1 MVKANV
7 LIVDDE
13 KNAREGLRAA
23 LEDKYEVYVAADV
36 GQALNVLESERIDL
50 MLTDLRMPGEDG
62 LGLIARAL
70 ALPHRPVCLLMT
82 AYGSVETAV
91 EAMKKGAADYL
102 TKPLNLDEV
111 ELIVAHHLRARR
123 LESEN
128 VELRQKVAEKEG
140 LGHIIGRSAAMVA
153 VLDVVKQVAPTRAT
167 VLIQGESGT
176 GKELVARAVHALS
189 PRRDGPM
196 VAVHCA
202 ALSPQLLESELF
214 GHEKGAFTGAVER
227 RIGRFEAAAGG
238 TIFLDE
244 IGEIDPA
251 TQVKVLRVLGERS
264 FERVGST
271 KTMQVDVR
279 VVAATNKD
287 LRKLVEEGKFRDDL
301 FFRLNVVPLRMPP
314 LRERPE
320 DIPLLV
326 RAFLAEFN
334 RENGTAVRGFSREA
348 MDRMLGYGW
357 PGNVRE
363 LRTAV
368 EHAVVLCRGEEAGVR
383 ELPPALRG
391 EDLPLGGGAAA
402 GEELSWEE
410 SEKRLIVKALEQTSG
425 NRAEAARRM
434 GMSRRT
440 LHRKLN
446 QYGLA
451 QAGRRR
457 RGEGRS

>member
-1 MVKANV
+1 MKPNI

-13 KNAREGLRAA
+13 KNAWEGLRAA
-23 LEDKYEVYVAADV
+23 LEDKYEVYVAADSA
-36 GQALNVLESERIDL
+36 QALNILESERIDL
-50 MLTDLRMPGEDG
+50 MLTDMKMPGEEG
-62 LGLIARAL
+62 LDLIERAL
-70 ALPHRPVCLLMT
+70 ALPHKPVCLLMT

-91 EAMKKGAADYL
+91 EAMKKGATDYL
-102 TKPLNLDEV
+102 AKPLNLDEV
-111 ELIVAHHLRARR
+111 ELIVAHHLKARR

-128 VELRQKVAEKEG
+128 LELRQKVAEREG
-140 LGHIIGRSAAMVA
+140 MEEIIGRSSPMVE
-153 VLDVVKQVAPTRAT
+153 VLDVVKQVAPSRAT

-176 GKELVARAVHALS
+176 GKELVARAIHRLS
-189 PRRDGPM
+189 PRREGPM
-196 VAVHCA
+196 VTVHCA

-214 GHEKGAFTGAVER
+214 GHEKGSFTGAVER
-227 RIGRFEAAAGG
+227 RIGRFEAAEGG

-244 IGEIDPA
+244 IGEIDPG

-271 KTMQVDVR
+271 KTLHVDVR
-279 VVAATNKD
+279 LVAATNKD
-287 LRKLVEEGKFRDDL
+287 LRKLVDEGKFRDDL
-301 FFRLNVVPLRMPP
+301 FFRLNVVPIQMPP

-334 RENGTAVRGFSREA
+334 RENGANVKGFSREA
-348 MDRMLGYGW
+348 MERLLAYHW

-368 EHAVVLCRGEEAGVR
+368 EHAVVLCRGEEAGLR
-383 ELPPALRG
+383 ELPSAVRG
-391 EDLPLGGGAAA
+391 AETGAPGGGARG
-402 GEELSWEE
+402 GEELSWED
-410 SEKRLIVKALEQTSG
+410 SEKRLIIKALEQTGG

-446 QYGLA
+446 QYGLV
-451 QAGRRR
+451 QVGRPRRR
-457 RGEGRS
+457 EGRN

>member
-1 MVKANV
+1 MRANI

-23 LEDKYEVYVAADV
+23 LEDKYEVYVAADAS
-36 GQALNVLESERIDL
+36 QAMNILESERIDM
-50 MLTDLRMPGEDG
+50 MLSDLKMPGEDG
-62 LGLIARAL
+62 LRLIERVL

-91 EAMKKGAADYL
+91 EAMKKGATDYL
-102 TKPLNLDEV
+102 AKPLNLDEV
-111 ELIVAHHLRARR
+111 ELIVAHHLKARR
-123 LESEN
+123 LEREN
-128 VELRQKVAEKEG
+128 QELREKVAEREG
-140 LGHIIGRSAAMVA
+140 LGEIIGRSRAIVE
-153 VLDVVKQVAPTRAT
+153 VLDVVRQVAPSKAT

-176 GKELVARAVHALS
+176 GKELVARAIHNLS

-196 VAVHCA
+196 VTVHCA
-202 ALSPQLLESELF
+202 ALSAQLLESELF

-227 RIGRFEAAAGG
+227 RIGRFEAAGGG

-271 KTMQVDVR
+271 KTIHVDVR
-279 VVAATNKD
+279 LVAATNKD
-287 LRKLVEEGKFRDDL
+287 LRKLVDEGKFRDDL
-301 FFRLNVVPLRMPP
+301 FFRLNVVPIQMPP

-320 DIPLLV
+320 DIPMLV

-334 RENGTAVRGFSREA
+334 RENGANVRGFSQEA
-348 MDRMLGYGW
+348 MERMLGYGW

-368 EHAVVLCRGEEAGVR
+368 EHAVVLCRGDEAGLR
-383 ELPPALRG
+383 ELPAAVRG
-391 EDLPLGGGAAA
+391 EGVEAGGAVAG
-402 GEELSWEE
+402 GEELSWAD
-410 SEKRLIVKALEQTSG
+410 SEKRLIVRALEQTGG

-446 QYGLA
+446 RYGLVRA
-451 QAGRRR
+451 ARRR